1 MPVAAVILAA
11 GASRR
16 LGEPKQLVAVDGEAL
31 LARAMRLANE
41 AGAAPVLVILGAHF
55 ATICSAIS
63 FNDAI
68 PIFNDRWEQGMATS
82 IHAGLHEIDIR
93 APESAG
99 ALLMVCD
106 QPRLTA
112 DHLRALLKSFEARK
126 SRAIAASSY
135 AGALGIPAIFPQT
148 AFAALRALS
157 GDKGARMLLA
167 KPPCPLVSSPFAGG
181 EIDIDLPADLEG
193 LN

>member
-16 LGEPKQLVAVDGEAL
+16 LGQPKQLVAVEGEAL
-31 LARAMRLANE
+31 LARAMRFAKE
-41 AGAAPVLVILGAHF
+41 AGAAPVIVVLGAHF
-55 ATICSAIS
+55 AAICSAIS

-68 PIFNDRWEQGMATS
+68 PIVNHRWEQGMATS

-112 DHLRALLKSFEARK
+112 AHLRTLRDAFAIQSQPSIVASF
-126 SRAIAASSY
+126 Y
-135 AGALGIPAIFPQT
+135 AGALGIPAVFPR
-148 AFAALRALS
+148 AVFADLYALE

-167 KPPCPLVSSPFAGG
+167 KPPCPLVSLPFDGG
-181 EIDIDLPADLEG
+181 EIDIDIPGDLNS
-193 LN
+193 LS